1 MLNLLNLISA
11 MLGLINNKKN
21 VKIEIKSRDIDD
33 INRRGLIFVIYR
45 YILTLGHT
53 IEIYRI
59 WDKKS

>member
-53 IEIYRI
+53 IEINRI